1 MTMAER
7 LEMMDEINE
16 ANSKRVMRWKVMN
29 LHRDQV
35 KRGEMEEAHMV
46 LRLLRRGMVKLYLD
60 DASWNVQTAL
70 EAIGCRISYMRNGY
84 TAIAYI

>member
-1 MTMAER
+1 MTMAEKIR
-7 LEMMDEINE
+7 IHEDVEE
-16 ANSKRVMRWKVMN
+16 ANAKQIRRWKTQE
-29 LHRDQV
+29 LHREMV

-60 DASWNVQTAL
+60 DASWNVQTVL

-84 TAIAYI
+84 TAEAYI